1 MVTYMLVNRVAIAGS
16 HGVWCADDRSDRTLA
31 LPDATRRFSLNA
43 RQHGKRILSL
53 NTGVHVTL

>member
-1 MVTYMLVNRVAIAGS
+1 MVTCMLVNRVAIAGS
-16 HGVWCADDRSDRTLA
+16 HDVRCADDRSGNTLA

-53 NTGVHVTL
+53 NTGVSLTL